1 MIKYSLKC
9 AEGHSFESWF
19 ASADA
24 FETLRISGHVNCA
37 VCGSPKVEKAMMAP
51 RVLSGESGAETDEKE
66 PARPLSA
73 PATPAEQALA
83 ELRRRIE
90 AESDYVGR
98 DFAREARAMH
108 DGEVPHRSIH
118 GEADPKEARRLIEDG
133 VPVMPLPFAPR
144 RKTN

>member
-1 MIKYSLKC
+1 MIRYNLRC
-9 AEGHSFESWF
+9 AEGHSFDSWF
-19 ASADA
+19 ASAGA
-24 FETLRISGHVNCA
+24 FETLRSSGMVSCA
-37 VCGSPKVEKAMMAP
+37 VCGSAEVEKAMMAP
-51 RVLSGESGAETDEKE
+51 GVVSGEGGGRPAPE

-73 PATPAEQALA
+73 PASPAEQALA

-108 DGEVPHRSIH
+108 EGELPHRSIY
-118 GEADPKEARRLIEDG
+118 GEANPQEAKSLIEDG
-133 VPVMPLPFAPR
+133 VPVTPLPFSPR